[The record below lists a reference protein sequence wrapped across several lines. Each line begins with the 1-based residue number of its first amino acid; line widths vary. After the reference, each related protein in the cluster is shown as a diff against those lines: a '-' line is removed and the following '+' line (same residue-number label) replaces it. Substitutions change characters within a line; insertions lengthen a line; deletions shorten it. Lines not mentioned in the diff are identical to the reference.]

1 MPVIFE
7 YDVEKNL
14 LYETGIDYL
23 SMKDFPDYK
32 EMFSSIEFHPGVRII
47 ADYRRAHTD
56 FDFSEM
62 YQIASFDRKILSPL
76 GRIKMAIL
84 VTGKLGYGVAR
95 MYQSMLQGQNI
106 QIELFRHQAAAEK
119 WIGHETFCNT
129 DDSVPD
135 FSATSLAME

>member
-7 YDVEKNL
+7 YDAEKNL

-32 EMFSSIEFHPGVRII
+32 EAFSSIDLHPGVRII

-62 YQIASFDRKILSPL
+62 YQIASFDRKILSGL
-76 GRIKMAIL
+76 GKVKMAVL

-95 MYQSMLQGQNI
+95 MYQSMLQGQNVE
-106 QIELFRHQAAAEK
+106 IELFRHHAAAEK
-119 WIGHETFCNT
+119 WLGRNVSCKACEAV
-129 DDSVPD
+129 SD
-135 FSATSLAME
+135 FSAASLAME